1 MLNAV
6 NKRMITL
13 KKLVEL
19 MHDNPVK
26 RFGLGNYGNIEKGND
41 ANLTIIDLKRK
52 WKISREDLLTK
63 CGWSPYEGWEGKGMS
78 IMTIIDGNIAYSQSN
93 F

>member
-6 NKRMITL
+6 NKRII
-13 KKLVEL
+13 KLEKIVEL

-26 RFGLGNYGNIEKGND
+26 RFGLGNYGNIEVGND
-41 ANLTIIDLKRK
+41 ANLTVIDLKKK

-63 CGWSPYEGWEGKGMS
+63 CGWSPYEEWEGNGMS
-78 IMTIIDGNIAYSQSN
+78 VMTVVNGNII